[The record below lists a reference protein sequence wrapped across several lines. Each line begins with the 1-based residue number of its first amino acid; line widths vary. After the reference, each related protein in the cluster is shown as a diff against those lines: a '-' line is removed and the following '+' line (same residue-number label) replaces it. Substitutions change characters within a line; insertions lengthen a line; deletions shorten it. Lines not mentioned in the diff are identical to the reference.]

1 MTKTERGFPMDD
13 MTNNMNSSTEG
24 KETVAAKPEKKG
36 LFIVGFAIALIGIAV
51 SVAAS
56 FQTLFHLGIIAKM
69 TAMEGDF
76 RIGSLVTF
84 AILAVVLVTVL
95 IHDGGV
101 KGYCF
106 IGGLAVL
113 GEAVI
118 HYLYVTQRLSRI
130 NILWINLGD
139 AVKMDV
145 GFYLMLGGGI
155 LLMLGGLFMPPVT
168 KKAGVITMAI
178 VVILLIAAGVAA
190 TFLLN
195 SSGGS
200 KSKKDET
207 TAKKDDASF
216 ILDLIFKAEMVAVD
230 PYIDAVSGTTF
241 TISLNGGNVS
251 LSSSSWEAA
260 RAWEEE
266 VEKLSHEL
274 KLDSSGF
281 STINGSITGT
291 LQNTGSVVWTGTGV
305 SALTNYSSTLA
316 RYIK

>member
-1 MTKTERGFPMDD
+1 MDD
-13 MTNNMNSSTEG
+13 MTNNMNSDAEG

-36 LFIVGFAIALIGIAV
+36 LFIVGFSIALIGIAV

-168 KKAGVITMAI
+168 KKPGVITMAI

-216 ILDLIFKAEMVAVD
+216 ILDVIFKADVVAID
-230 PYIDAVSGTTF
+230 PYYSLEVESGTTF

-251 LSSSSWEAA
+251 LSSNSAKAA
-260 RAWEEE
+260 QYWEEE
-266 VEKLSHEL
+266 VGKLSHEL
-274 KLDSSGF
+274 KLDSTDF
-281 STINGSITGT
+281 STINGSITGIVQDGGN
-291 LQNTGSVVWTGTGV
+291 LVWTGTGV

-316 RYIK
+316 KYIK